1 MRTKVL
7 VSVVAIV
14 VLALLVGGVLVLRSE
29 PVQSW
34 AWSVTG
40 EEQPWEAL
48 KGVVALALLEL
59 GGSDLELA
67 PDAPIE
73 HLGANPYGVNTF
85 LQLEADPENVRRS
98 MAAMRD
104 AGIGWAR
111 QQFPWEDIEIHARGD
126 FEDRR
131 NEPHRSA
138 WEKYDRIVD
147 MAEDHGIQ
155 LLVRLDDPPN
165 WAYASEEPVTHLG
178 PPDDLEAYG
187 DFVAAVV
194 ERYCGRVRYYQVWN
208 EPNIYPEWGEG
219 DVDPLGYAELIGVA
233 AQRAREACD
242 DVVIVSAALAPTTEA
257 GGRNMDDLEY
267 MQALYD
273 AGWADDFDVLAVNA
287 FGLWTGP
294 TDRRVS
300 PDRTNFSRA
309 MLARDVMVRNGDADK
324 AVWITEMGWDSPP
337 PDMEAPYGRVDEET
351 RALYTE
357 YAYRRMAEEWP
368 WAGPG
373 FLWFLRRPN
382 WDWHERPEG
391 WFRILEPDW
400 TQTPAYDAMA
410 EMGSETP
417 VLHRGRHEAHDVG
430 LAYSGVWLD
439 EEGPGGRA
447 VRVGSQGSEVQAL
460 VHGTGFRFDF
470 VEPPEADAMPAVFL
484 VVDGVSTTEAPQA
497 VDGLLRIERSGLEM
511 ADHLVTMRVDEGEL
525 RVYEVFVE
533 APDVESPLADLK
545 RLLVAGALLVG
556 ALVVAAVAVLWYRT
570 RQPAEA

>member
-1 MRTKVL
+1 
-7 VSVVAIV
+7 
-14 VLALLVGGVLVLRSE
+14 
-29 PVQSW
+29 
-34 AWSVTG
+34 
-40 EEQPWEAL
+40 
-48 KGVVALALLEL
+48 
-59 GGSDLELA
+59 
-67 PDAPIE
+67 
-73 HLGANPYGVNTF
+73 
-85 LQLEADPENVRRS
+85 
-98 MAAMRD
+98 
-104 AGIGWAR
+104 
-111 QQFPWEDIEIHARGD
+111 
-126 FEDRR
+126 
-131 NEPHRSA
+131 
-138 WEKYDRIVD
+138 